1 MDDWF
6 LKYAVEYDLD
16 EIAEILNP
24 MARRFNRSGGVMT
37 DNTTICEV
45 SDGS

>member
-16 EIAEILNP
+16 EIAEILKSN
-24 MARRFNRSGGVMT
+24 GGALTVAA
-37 DNTTICEV
+37 V
-45 SDGS
+45 L